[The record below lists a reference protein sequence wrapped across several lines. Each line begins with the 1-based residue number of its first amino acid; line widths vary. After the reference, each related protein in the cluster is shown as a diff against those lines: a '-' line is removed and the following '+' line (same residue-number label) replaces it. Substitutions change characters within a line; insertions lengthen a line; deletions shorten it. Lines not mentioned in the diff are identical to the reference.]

1 MPLDLSREHMIIEKG
16 EKVHIMYR
24 ALYENSTRRH
34 FLGEVL
40 AAEGSVCRLEGF
52 VFAYDKKST
61 EFIRKPEKR
70 ITVIDIS
77 ESGYIANVIGREV
90 NPGDVNYKYA
100 QGSGLIA
107 ADNKGLSLNINEFGI
122 KS

>member
-1 MPLDLSREHMIIEKG
+1 MMIEKG
-16 EKVHIMYR
+16 EKLHVMYR
-24 ALYENSTRRH
+24 SLFENSIRRH

-52 VFAYDKKST
+52 VFVYDKKST

-70 ITVIDIS
+70 VTIIDVS
-77 ESGYIANVIGREV
+77 ESGYIVNIIDKKVILENVS
-90 NPGDVNYKYA
+90 YKYA
-100 QGSGLIA
+100 RDIGLIA
-107 ADNKGLSLNINEFGI
+107 TDDKGFSLNINEFGS